1 MASSRRFNRPRLC
14 LGGESV
20 SATAAIAA
28 EQTARIVA
36 VEAAIQDHSTRIR
49 TIEDAIITMS
59 AHTEMVAKAAKFIVG
74 IVGLGLGLNVGE
86 LAGVIN

>member
-1 MASSRRFNRPRLC
+1 MASSGVRHSPRLC
-14 LGGESV
+14 LGGEILSD
-20 SATAAIAA
+20 TAAIDA

-59 AHTEMVAKAAKFIVG
+59 THTEMLAKAAKFIVAV
-74 IVGLGLGLNVGE
+74 VGLGLGLNVGE